1 VVRVKR
7 EEIVLRKALLAAA
20 ASERIRHAAMS
31 APSAQAIVGRYVAG
45 ESSED
50 AVAVARALRSAGLLV
65 TLDYLGEDTTDA
77 QRAAATA
84 AQYVHLVG
92 KLAAE
97 GLTEGGAVEVSVKP
111 TAIGLLLGTDD
122 AAANP
127 EPRAPDSTTGPAGG
141 RAAGAPEA
149 FGCAVPPGRQSG
161 ASSSPR
167 EIGVRIATEH
177 LERILTAAREAG
189 TTVTIDA
196 EDHRTTQAGL
206 RIAAALRPRF
216 DSLGS
221 VLQAALRRTEAD
233 ARELAAPGV
242 RVRLCKGA
250 YAEPAT
256 EAFDV
261 RHDIDKSFARCLRIL
276 MAGPGYPMIATHDPR
291 LIAITRSLGL
301 ARPAGSF
308 EYQMLYGV
316 RTDEQRR
323 LAASGAKVRVYVPYG
338 GDWYPYLVRRLAERP
353 ANLAL
358 FLRSLGSSA

>member
-1 VVRVKR
+1 M
-7 EEIVLRKALLAAA
+7 LRKALLAAA
-20 ASERIRHAAMS
+20 ASERIRQAAMS
-31 APSAQAIVGRYVAG
+31 APGAQAIVGRYVAG
-45 ESSED
+45 ESSEG
-50 AVAVARALRSAGLLV
+50 AVEVARALRSAGLLV
-65 TLDYLGEDTTDA
+65 SLDYLGEDTTDA

-84 AQYVHLVG
+84 AQYVHLLG

-111 TAIGLLLGTDD
+111 TAIGLLLGTNEG
-122 AAANP
+122 ANAD
-127 EPRAPDSTTGPAGG
+127 RAPDTMAGPAIG
-141 RAAGAPEA
+141 RAAG
-149 FGCAVPPGRQSG
+149 G
-161 ASSSPR
+161 SSPR
-167 EIGVRIATEH
+167 ETGVRIATEH
-177 LERILTAAREAG
+177 LERIVSAARDAG
-189 TTVTIDA
+189 TTVTVDA

-206 RIAAALRPRF
+206 RVAAALRPRF
-216 DSLGS
+216 GSLGS

-250 YAEPAT
+250 YAEPAS
-256 EAFDV
+256 EAYEV

-291 LIAITRSLGL
+291 LIAITRSLGM

-316 RTDEQRR
+316 RPDEQRR

-358 FLRSLGSSA
+358 FLRSLGSSS

>member
-1 VVRVKR
+1 M
-7 EEIVLRKALLAAA
+7 LRKALLAAA
-20 ASERIRHAAMS
+20 ASERIRTAAMS
-31 APSAQAIVGRYVAG
+31 APGAQAIVGRYVAG
-45 ESSED
+45 ESSEG
-50 AVAVARALRSAGLLV
+50 AVAAARALRSAGLLV

-84 AQYVHLVG
+84 AQYVHLLG

-111 TAIGLLLGTDD
+111 TAIGLLLGTSDEG
-122 AAANP
+122 AGA
-127 EPRAPDSTTGPAGG
+127 ERRAPDTTADPAVG
-141 RAAGAPEA
+141 RAAGGTGGSP
-149 FGCAVPPGRQSG
+149 
-161 ASSSPR
+161 PR

-177 LERILTAAREAG
+177 LERIATAARDAG
-189 TTVTIDA
+189 TTVTVDA

-206 RIAAALRPRF
+206 RVADTLRQRF
-216 DSLGS
+216 GSLGS

-250 YAEPAT
+250 YAEPAS
-256 EAFDV
+256 EAYDV

-291 LIAITRSLGL
+291 LIAITRSLGM

-316 RTDEQRR
+316 RPDEQRR

-358 FLRSLGSSA
+358 FLRSLGSSS

>member
-1 VVRVKR
+1 M
-7 EEIVLRKALLAAA
+7 LRKALMAAA
-20 ASERIRHAAMS
+20 ASERVRDVVTS
-31 APSAQAIVGRYVAG
+31 APGARGIVDRYVAG

-84 AQYVHLVG
+84 AQYVHLLG

-111 TAIGLLLGTDD
+111 TAVGLLLGTEGQ
-122 AAANP
+122 P
-127 EPRAPDSTTGPAGG
+127 GPNTLGE
-141 RAAGAPEA
+141 R
-149 FGCAVPPGRQSG
+149 V
-161 ASSSPR
+161 
-167 EIGVRIATEH
+167 ATEH
-177 LERILTAAREAG
+177 LERIARAARDAG

-196 EDHRTTQAGL
+196 EDHRTTDAGL
-206 RIAAALRPRF
+206 RIA
-216 DSLGS
+216 DSLRSRFPSVGT

-233 ARELAAPGV
+233 VRELAAPGT

-250 YAEPAT
+250 YAEPVS
-256 EAFDV
+256 EAFES
-261 RHDIDKSFARCLRIL
+261 RHDVDKSFARCLRIL

-301 ARPAGSF
+301 ARAAGSF
-308 EYQMLYGV
+308 EYQMLHGV
-316 RTDEQRR
+316 RPDEQRR

-358 FLRSLGSSA
+358 FLRSLGSKS

>member
-1 VVRVKR
+1 M
-7 EEIVLRKALLAAA
+7 LRKALLAAA
-20 ASERIRHAAMS
+20 ASERIRQAAMS
-31 APSAQAIVGRYVAG
+31 APGAQAIVGRYVAG
-45 ESSED
+45 ESSEG

-84 AQYVHLVG
+84 AQYVHLLG

-111 TAIGLLLGTDD
+111 TAIGLLLGMDEEG
-122 AAANP
+122 AAADR
-127 EPRAPDSTTGPAGG
+127 RAPGSLGDTAVGRPAGG
-141 RAAGAPEA
+141 PA
-149 FGCAVPPGRQSG
+149 
-161 ASSSPR
+161 PR
-167 EIGVRIATEH
+167 ETGVRIATEH
-177 LERILTAAREAG
+177 LERIVTAARDAG
-189 TTVTIDA
+189 TTVTVDA

-206 RIAAALRPRF
+206 RVAAALRPRF
-216 DSLGS
+216 GPLGS

-233 ARELAAPGV
+233 VRELAAPGV

-250 YAEPAT
+250 YAEPPS
-256 EAFDV
+256 EAYEA

-291 LIAITRSLGL
+291 LIAITQSLGM

-316 RTDEQRR
+316 RPDEQRR

>member
-1 VVRVKR
+1 M
-7 EEIVLRKALLAAA
+7 LRKALLAAA
-20 ASERIRHAAMS
+20 ASERIRQAAMS
-31 APSAQAIVGRYVAG
+31 APGAQAIVGRYVAG
-45 ESSED
+45 ESSEG
-50 AVAVARALRSAGLLV
+50 AVAVARELRSAGLLV

-84 AQYVHLVG
+84 AQYVHLLG

-111 TAIGLLLGTDD
+111 TAIGLLLGMSDEGPGD
-122 AAANP
+122 GR
-127 EPRAPDSTTGPAGG
+127 RAPDSMAGPAIE
-141 RAAGAPEA
+141 RAAVGAFPPET
-149 FGCAVPPGRQSG
+149 
-161 ASSSPR
+161 
-167 EIGVRIATEH
+167 GVRIATEH
-177 LERILTAAREAG
+177 LERIVTAARDAG
-189 TTVTIDA
+189 TTVTVDA

-206 RIAAALRPRF
+206 RVAAALRPRF
-216 DSLGS
+216 GSLGS

-233 ARELAAPGV
+233 TRELAAPGV

-250 YAEPAT
+250 YAEPPS
-256 EAFDV
+256 EAYDV

-291 LIAITRSLGL
+291 LIAITQSLGM

-316 RTDEQRR
+316 RPDEQRR

-358 FLRSLGSSA
+358 FLRSLGSGS

>member
-1 VVRVKR
+1 M
-7 EEIVLRKALLAAA
+7 LRKALMAAA
-20 ASERIRHAAMS
+20 ASERVRDVVTS
-31 APSAQAIVGRYVAG
+31 APGARGIVDRYVAG

-65 TLDYLGEDTTDA
+65 TLDYLGEDTGDA

-84 AQYVHLVG
+84 AQYVQLLG

-111 TAIGLLLGTDD
+111 TAVGLLLGTEGQ
-122 AAANP
+122 P
-127 EPRAPDSTTGPAGG
+127 GPNTLGE
-141 RAAGAPEA
+141 R
-149 FGCAVPPGRQSG
+149 V
-161 ASSSPR
+161 
-167 EIGVRIATEH
+167 ATEH
-177 LERILTAAREAG
+177 LERIAVAARDAG

-196 EDHRTTQAGL
+196 EDHRTTDAAL
-206 RIAAALRPRF
+206 RIANSLRSRYP
-216 DSLGS
+216 SVGT

-233 ARELAAPGV
+233 VRELAASGT

-250 YAEPAT
+250 YAEPGT
-256 EAFDV
+256 VAFES
-261 RHDIDKSFARCLRIL
+261 RHDVDKSYARCLRIL

-301 ARPAGSF
+301 ARTADSF

-316 RTDEQRR
+316 RPDEQRQ
-323 LAASGAKVRVYVPYG
+323 LAESGAKVRVYVPYG

-358 FLRSLGSSA
+358 FLRSLWSKS

>member
-1 VVRVKR
+1 M
-7 EEIVLRKALLAAA
+7 LRKALLAAA
-20 ASERIRHAAMS
+20 ASERIRTAAMS
-31 APSAQAIVGRYVAG
+31 APGAQAIVGRYVAG
-45 ESSED
+45 ESSEG
-50 AVAVARALRSAGLLV
+50 AVAAARALRSAGLLV

-84 AQYVHLVG
+84 AQYVHLLG

-111 TAIGLLLGTDD
+111 TAIGLLLGMSDEGAGAD
-122 AAANP
+122 R
-127 EPRAPDSTTGPAGG
+127 RAPDTTADPAVG
-141 RAAGAPEA
+141 RAAGGTGGSP
-149 FGCAVPPGRQSG
+149 
-161 ASSSPR
+161 PR
-167 EIGVRIATEH
+167 ESGVRIATEH
-177 LERILTAAREAG
+177 LERIATAARDAG
-189 TTVTIDA
+189 TTVTVDA

-206 RIAAALRPRF
+206 RVADTLRQRF
-216 DSLGS
+216 GSLGS

-250 YAEPAT
+250 YAEPAS
-256 EAFDV
+256 EAYDV

-291 LIAITRSLGL
+291 LIAITRSLGM

-316 RTDEQRR
+316 RPDEQRR

-338 GDWYPYLVRRLAERP
+338 GDWYPYLMRRLAERP

-358 FLRSLGSSA
+358 FLRSLGSSS

>member
-1 VVRVKR
+1 M
-7 EEIVLRKALLAAA
+7 LRKALLAAA
-20 ASERIRHAAMS
+20 ASERIRQAAMS
-31 APSAQAIVGRYVAG
+31 APGAQAIVGRYVAG
-45 ESSED
+45 ESSEG

-84 AQYVHLVG
+84 AQYVHLLG

-111 TAIGLLLGTDD
+111 TAIGLLLGMDD
-122 AAANP
+122 ADGQPRPNP
-127 EPRAPDSTTGPAGG
+127 VGE
-141 RAAGAPEA
+141 
-149 FGCAVPPGRQSG
+149 
-161 ASSSPR
+161 
-167 EIGVRIATEH
+167 RIATEH
-177 LERILTAAREAG
+177 LERIVTAARDAG
-189 TTVTIDA
+189 TTVTVDA

-206 RIAAALRPRF
+206 RVAAALRPRF
-216 DSLGS
+216 GSLGC
-221 VLQAALRRTEAD
+221 VVQAALRRTEAD
-233 ARELAAPGV
+233 IRELAAPGV

-250 YAEPAT
+250 YAEPPS
-256 EAFDV
+256 EAYEA

-291 LIAITRSLGL
+291 LIAITQSLGMT
-301 ARPAGSF
+301 RPAGRF

-316 RTDEQRR
+316 RPDEQRR

-358 FLRSLGSSA
+358 FLRSLGSGS

>member
-1 VVRVKR
+1 M
-7 EEIVLRKALLAAA
+7 LRKALLAAA
-20 ASERIRHAAMS
+20 ASERIRQAAMG
-31 APSAQAIVGRYVAG
+31 APGAQAIVGRYVAG
-45 ESSED
+45 ESSEG

-84 AQYVHLVG
+84 AQYVHLLG

-111 TAIGLLLGTDD
+111 TAIGLLLGADD
-122 AAANP
+122 RLVPNP
-127 EPRAPDSTTGPAGG
+127 VGM
-141 RAAGAPEA
+141 
-149 FGCAVPPGRQSG
+149 
-161 ASSSPR
+161 
-167 EIGVRIATEH
+167 RIATEH
-177 LERILTAAREAG
+177 LERIVTAARDAG
-189 TTVTIDA
+189 TTVTVDA
-196 EDHRTTQAGL
+196 EDHRTTPAGL
-206 RIAAALRPRF
+206 RVAAGLRPRF
-216 DSLGS
+216 GSLGS

-233 ARELAAPGV
+233 ARELAAPEV

-250 YAEPAT
+250 YAEPAS
-256 EAFDV
+256 EAYDV

-291 LIAITRSLGL
+291 LIAITRSLGM

-316 RTDEQRR
+316 RPDEQRR

-358 FLRSLGSSA
+358 FLRSLGSKS

>member
-1 VVRVKR
+1 M
-7 EEIVLRKALLAAA
+7 AAA
-20 ASERIRHAAMS
+20 ASDRIRDLVTS
-31 APSAQAIVGRYVAG
+31 APGARAIVDRYVAG

-50 AVAVARALRSAGLLV
+50 AVAAARELRSAGLLV

-84 AQYVHLVG
+84 AQYVHLLG

-111 TAIGLLLGTDD
+111 TAVGLLLGS
-122 AAANP
+122 
-127 EPRAPDSTTGPAGG
+127 EGLSGPNSLGE
-141 RAAGAPEA
+141 R
-149 FGCAVPPGRQSG
+149 V
-161 ASSSPR
+161 
-167 EIGVRIATEH
+167 ATEH
-177 LERILTAAREAG
+177 LERIAAAARDAG

-196 EDHRTTQAGL
+196 EDHRTTDAGL
-206 RIAAALRPRF
+206 RIANSLRSRFPAA
-216 DSLGS
+216 GT

-233 ARELAAPGV
+233 VRELAAPGT

-250 YAEPAT
+250 YAEPVA
-256 EAFDV
+256 EAFES
-261 RHDIDKSFARCLRIL
+261 RHEVDRSFARCLRIL

-301 ARPAGSF
+301 ARPADSF
-308 EYQMLYGV
+308 EYQMLRGV
-316 RTDEQRR
+316 RPDEQRR
-323 LAASGAKVRVYVPYG
+323 LSESGAKVRVYVPYG

-358 FLRSLGSSA
+358 FLRSLGSQS

>member
-1 VVRVKR
+1 M
-7 EEIVLRKALLAAA
+7 LRKALLAAA
-20 ASERIRHAAMS
+20 ASERIRQAAMS
-31 APSAQAIVGRYVAG
+31 APGAQAIVGRYVAG
-45 ESSED
+45 ESSEG
-50 AVAVARALRSAGLLV
+50 AVAVARTLRSAGLLV

-84 AQYVHLVG
+84 AQYVHLLG

-111 TAIGLLLGTDD
+111 TAIGLLLGMNDEG
-122 AAANP
+122 AEAGR
-127 EPRAPDSTTGPAGG
+127 RAPDSMAGPATVRAPGG
-141 RAAGAPEA
+141 L
-149 FGCAVPPGRQSG
+149 VPPDEQSG
-161 ASSSPR
+161 GSSPR

-177 LERILTAAREAG
+177 LERIVTAARDAG
-189 TTVTIDA
+189 TTVTVDA

-206 RIAAALRPRF
+206 RVAATLRPRF
-216 DSLGS
+216 GSLGS

-256 EAFDV
+256 EAYDV

-291 LIAITRSLGL
+291 LIAITRSLGM
-301 ARPAGSF
+301 ARRAGSF

-316 RTDEQRR
+316 RPDEQRR

-358 FLRSLGSSA
+358 FLRSLGSKS

>member
-1 VVRVKR
+1 MER
-7 EEIVLRKALLAAA
+7 EVPVLRKALLAAA
-20 ASERIRHAAMS
+20 ASERIRQAAMS
-31 APSAQAIVGRYVAG
+31 APGAQAIVGRYVAG
-45 ESSED
+45 ESSEG
-50 AVAVARALRSAGLLV
+50 AVAVAQVLRSAGLLV
-65 TLDYLGEDTTDA
+65 TLDYLGEDTTDP

-84 AQYVHLVG
+84 AQYVHLLG

-111 TAIGLLLGTDD
+111 TAIGLLLGADGQLVP
-122 AAANP
+122 NP
-127 EPRAPDSTTGPAGG
+127 VGM
-141 RAAGAPEA
+141 
-149 FGCAVPPGRQSG
+149 
-161 ASSSPR
+161 
-167 EIGVRIATEH
+167 RIATEH
-177 LERILTAAREAG
+177 LERIATAARDAG
-189 TTVTIDA
+189 TTVTVDA

-206 RIAAALRPRF
+206 RVAAALRPRF
-216 DSLGS
+216 GSLGS

-233 ARELAAPGV
+233 TRELAVPGA

-250 YAEPAT
+250 YAEPPS
-256 EAFDV
+256 EAYDV

-316 RTDEQRR
+316 RPDEQRR

-358 FLRSLGSSA
+358 FLRSLGSSS

>member
-1 VVRVKR
+1 M
-7 EEIVLRKALLAAA
+7 LRKALLAAA
-20 ASERIRHAAMS
+20 ASERIRQAAMS
-31 APSAQAIVGRYVAG
+31 APGAQAIVGRYVAG
-45 ESSED
+45 ESSEG

-84 AQYVHLVG
+84 AQYVHLLG

-111 TAIGLLLGTDD
+111 TAIGLLLGRATKDPATAVARPIRWPVRPSS
-122 AAANP
+122 AAAV
-127 EPRAPDSTTGPAGG
+127 G
-141 RAAGAPEA
+141 
-149 FGCAVPPGRQSG
+149 VV
-161 ASSSPR
+161 PR
-167 EIGVRIATEH
+167 ETGVRIATEH
-177 LERILTAAREAG
+177 LERIVTAARDAG
-189 TTVTIDA
+189 TTVTVDA

-206 RIAAALRPRF
+206 RVAAALRPRF
-216 DSLGS
+216 GSLGS

-233 ARELAAPGV
+233 VRELAAPGV

-250 YAEPAT
+250 YAEPAS
-256 EAFDV
+256 EAYDV

-291 LIAITRSLGL
+291 LIAITRSLGM

-316 RTDEQRR
+316 RPDEQRR

-358 FLRSLGSSA
+358 FLRSLGSRS

>member
-1 VVRVKR
+1 M
-7 EEIVLRKALLAAA
+7 LRKALLAAA
-20 ASERIRHAAMS
+20 ASERIRQAAMS
-31 APSAQAIVGRYVAG
+31 APGAQAIVGRYVAG

-50 AVAVARALRSAGLLV
+50 AVEVARVLRSAGLLV

-84 AQYVHLVG
+84 AQYVHLLG

-111 TAIGLLLGTDD
+111 TAIGLLLGMNDEGAD
-122 AAANP
+122 AGRRP
-127 EPRAPDSTTGPAGG
+127 PDSMADPAAG
-141 RAAGAPEA
+141 RAAG
-149 FGCAVPPGRQSG
+149 GLVPPDKQSG
-161 ASSSPR
+161 GSSPR

-177 LERILTAAREAG
+177 LERIVTAARDAG
-189 TTVTIDA
+189 TTVTVDA

-206 RIAAALRPRF
+206 RVAAALRPRF
-216 DSLGS
+216 GSLGS

-233 ARELAAPGV
+233 ARELAAPAV

-256 EAFDV
+256 EAYDV

-316 RTDEQRR
+316 RPDEQRR

-358 FLRSLGSSA
+358 FLRSLGSKS